1 MEQRSIAS
9 SQFVGSRCPTRITS
23 VVSWQCSQ
31 LQFGAF
37 NEAVRQSF
45 LRIHQD
51 GLDPHAYLDQRC
63 KLTLRTPAQIPV
75 FCQPLLDVDFIVPM
89 LATRHVTETAHP
101 LLLKSFLNDNMPPL
115 LCVLLGWN
123 GGDRQGPFLHAHAHS
138 VIVAQMTNAASAGV
152 EG

>member
-9 SQFVGSRCPTRITS
+9 PQFAGSRCPTRITS

-51 GLDPHAYLDQRC
+51 GLDPQAYLDQRC

-75 FCQPLLDVDFIVPM
+75 FYQPLLDVDF
-89 LATRHVTETAHP
+89 L
-101 LLLKSFLNDNMPPL
+101 
-115 LCVLLGWN
+115 VL
-123 GGDRQGPFLHAHAHS
+123 
-138 VIVAQMTNAASAGV
+138 
-152 EG
+152 